1 MTGTGKRIL
10 LLPEKRRFAGQQ
22 PSTPFIRLGRRFRA
36 EVLEPG
42 ETCQL
47 QRYFRCSQETGWPLA
62 ALCRQR
68 ESGDAGS
75 EFWLRADPVFLQVEM
90 RGARVM
96 ALDGFSLT
104 ESEMHAMTAALQAS
118 FADHGIDRLNSSQ
131 DFFYLR
137 IRDGIPLPS
146 AAPVTDML
154 GYDIADY
161 LPSDRRWM
169 ALFNESQIVLHN
181 HPLNVTR
188 QRNGQLPVNG
198 LWFWGGGSMPASVE
212 HDFETVISNDG
223 MVHALAQQMSPG
235 QGGDTLCD
243 MRHSRSWPEIEAGF
257 DPAIKTVFDFADGT
271 RWHWQP
277 EWRWHF
283 WKRKSVPV
291 F

>member
-1 MTGTGKRIL
+1 MTGTGKRTL

-22 PSTPFIRLGRRFRA
+22 PSTAFIRLGRRFKTEA
-36 EVLEPG
+36 LEPG
-42 ETCQL
+42 ETRQL
-47 QRYFRCSQETGWPLA
+47 QRYFHPREGGWPLA

-96 ALDGFSLT
+96 AWDGFNLT

-118 FADHGIDRLNSSQ
+118 FADHGIDLLTGSQ
-131 DFFYLR
+131 RTFYLR
-137 IRDGIPLPS
+137 NRDGIPLPS
-146 AAPVTDML
+146 AAPVADML
-154 GYDIADY
+154 GCDIAGH

-169 ALFNESQIVLHN
+169 ALFNETQIVLHN
-181 HPLNVTR
+181 HPLNVIR
-188 QRNGQLPVNG
+188 QQNGQLPVNG
-198 LWFWGGGSMPASVE
+198 LWFWGGGIMPSSVG
-212 HDFETVISNDG
+212 HGFETVISDDVMLG
-223 MVHALAQQMSPG
+223 ALAHQMSPG
-235 QGGDTLCD
+235 QGSEVLCD
-243 MRHSRSWPEIEAGF
+243 MRHLRSWPEVEAGF
-257 DPAIKTVFDFADGT
+257 DPAVRTLFDFADGT

-283 WKRKSVPV
+283 WKRKSISV

>member
-22 PSTPFIRLGRRFRA
+22 PSTAFTGLARRFTT

-42 ETCQL
+42 ETHQL
-47 QRYFRCSQETGWPLA
+47 QRYFHPRDAGWPLA
-62 ALCRQR
+62 ALCRQC

-96 ALDGFSLT
+96 AWDGFNLT

-118 FADHGIDRLNSSQ
+118 FADHGIDLLTGSQ
-131 DFFYLR
+131 GTFYLR

-154 GYDIADY
+154 GCDIAGH

-181 HPLNVTR
+181 HPLNVIR
-188 QRNGQLPVNG
+188 QQNGQLPVNG
-198 LWFWGGGSMPASVE
+198 LWFWGGGIMPSSVE
-212 HDFETVISNDG
+212 HGFETVMSNDV
-223 MVHALAQQMSPG
+223 MVRALAQQMSPG
-235 QGGDTLCD
+235 RGTDALCD
-243 MRHSRSWPEIEAGF
+243 MRHLRSWPEIEAGF
-257 DPAIKTVFDFADGT
+257 DPAIKTLFDFSDGT

-277 EWRWHF
+277 EWRWYL
-283 WKRKSVPV
+283 WRRKSIPV